1 MFKHCCENKQTTY
14 VSSSVGGFYIGSSRY
29 KESVEFMTLHNLL
42 HGLLFLPTFLKSPLF
57 LLVWQVVVDT
67 EQVDILILIMLFY
80 YFSHLPQAGR
90 GRDLFLFRDLPKYH
104 PYNRIPKYLPYN
116 RIPKYHPYNRILV
129 ITLRAQIQLVWGWL
143 LRQGEWTFCK
153 SVMSFAYF
161 YHSIISWKIR
171 ECPHALPNNR

>member
-1 MFKHCCENKQTTY
+1 MWEKTL
-14 VSSSVGGFYIGSSRY
+14 SSSLGGFYIGSSRY
-29 KESVEFMTLHNLL
+29 KELMTLHNLL
-42 HGLLFLPTFLKSPLF
+42 HVLLFLPTFLKSPLF

-80 YFSHLPQAGR
+80 YFSHLPQAGW

-104 PYNRIPKYLPYN
+104 PYNRI
-116 RIPKYHPYNRILV
+116 LV
-129 ITLRAQIQLVWGWL
+129 ITLRVQIQLVWGWL

-161 YHSIISWKIR
+161 YHSIISWKIC
-171 ECPHALPNNR
+171 ECPHALPNNPWSLQP